1 MAAIAQGSNAA
12 PRRTGRPKSHT
23 VGLLAQILAPLL
35 LIILP
40 RRAKQRFKAR
50 LEHSREARKKA
61 AQFRQDVEQLR
72 REARLYRQIIVER
85 LAFMG
90 FSWRAGRGGDVSDEK
105 ARKRRKVIKVK
116 IEFTRYQQ
124 HAIWF
129 KIKVRSRGLFKA
141 KNDLPYRTYVS
152 ELIDDKTLFELSMAT
167 QRRVKAKRDD
177 PTRGAWFIVYRND
190 VGGLLPTKVH
200 YHQVLE
206 AYPLQDARKLPFV
219 LGVGENN
226 AVYHASFY
234 EFTHILIA
242 GGTNAGKSNLLN
254 CILSDLHRFS
264 EPGTTKFLLIDPKRV
279 ELAFYKRSPYLYAPV
294 VYEIEQAK
302 EAISDLV
309 EEMKARAEQLEI
321 AGVKNL
327 TEWNALHPDNPLFR
341 IVLVIEEMAFLWK
354 TGTEA
359 RAIKDQLESIG
370 HVGRF
375 VGIHLL
381 LCTQIPM
388 KKVIPT
394 EVKGNLYLRISGK
407 VGSTVE
413 SVIILG
419 RGDAARLPT
428 IPGRMLFRQNSDL
441 LEIQTPLITNEDVLH
456 SVAIARGRAAGL
468 IKLQGKHL
476 ALVTEAILAE
486 IVSKTDGLLD
496 ARTLAEEF
504 GSFGV
509 SRGMLQA
516 LIDDLIRSNQ
526 IGAYR
531 IEKRGRQ
538 YFVAAQE
545 KVREDVIV
553 EDPVPTPEPPKR
565 RAILKSLP
573 NPPRLSFA
581 PLPAPPQVLLL
592 PAITETAKM
601 LEAAQP
607 VAPEP
612 EPEPE
617 LTNMDIFA
625 LFREECIRPQPGH
638 WVPFEAVYKAY
649 QHWCDE
655 HGYKVPTKVMVGILC
670 ERAGLEKRRRG
681 PQGSKGLYGISL
693 TTDQPDTVSKKEA

>member
-1 MAAIAQGSNAA
+1 MAAIAQGNAA
-12 PRRTGRPKSHT
+12 PHHAARKKPHT
-23 VGLLAQILAPLL
+23 VSLLVQILAPLL
-35 LIILP
+35 LIVLP
-40 RRAKQRFKAR
+40 RRAKQRLKVR
-50 LEHSREARKKA
+50 LEHSREAKRKA
-61 AQFRQDVEQLR
+61 AQFREDVEQLR

-105 ARKRRKVIKVK
+105 ARKRRKVAKVK

-124 HAIWF
+124 HAIFF
-129 KIKVRSRGLFKA
+129 KIKVRSRGLLKA

-177 PTRGAWFIVYRND
+177 PTRGAWFIVYRNQ

-200 YHQVLE
+200 YHQVLD

-226 AVYHASFY
+226 TVHHASFY

-264 EPGTTKFLLIDPKRV
+264 EPGTTRFLLIDPKRV

-302 EAISDLV
+302 AAISDLV
-309 EEMKARAEQLEI
+309 EEMKARAEQLEQ

-327 TEWNALHPDNPLFR
+327 TEWNALHPDTPLFR

-468 IKLQGKHL
+468 LVLQGKHL

-486 IVSKTDGLLD
+486 IHAKTDGKLD
-496 ARTLAEEF
+496 ARALAEVF
-504 GSFGV
+504 AGYGV
-509 SRGMLQA
+509 NRGMLQA
-516 LIDDLIRSNQ
+516 LIDDLIRLTR
-526 IGAYR
+526 IGVYR
-531 IEKRGRQ
+531 VETRGRNHYLVTEQ
-538 YFVAAQE
+538 G
-545 KVREDVIV
+545 KPEDVIV
-553 EDPVPTPEPPKR
+553 EDPVPTPEPTKR

-573 NPPRLSFA
+573 NPPRLSFP
-581 PLPAPPQVLLL
+581 PLPAPPQILLL
-592 PAITETAKM
+592 PAITETR
-601 LEAAQP
+601 AAQEAP
-607 VAPEP
+607 ALAPEP
-612 EPEPE
+612 EPQ
-617 LTNMDIFA
+617 LTNAELIQRFISECCVSTPDAWTSNEDMAAAFA
-625 LFREECIRPQPGH
+625 RWAIEN
-638 WVPFEAVYKAY
+638 
-649 QHWCDE
+649 
-655 HGYKVPTKVMVGILC
+655 GYAPLHKVMIARLMKAAGLRVR
-670 ERAGLEKRRRG
+670 RAGHGGNRG
-681 PQGSKGLYGISL
+681 WADIKLVTG
-693 TTDQPDTVSKKEA
+693 DDKELSA